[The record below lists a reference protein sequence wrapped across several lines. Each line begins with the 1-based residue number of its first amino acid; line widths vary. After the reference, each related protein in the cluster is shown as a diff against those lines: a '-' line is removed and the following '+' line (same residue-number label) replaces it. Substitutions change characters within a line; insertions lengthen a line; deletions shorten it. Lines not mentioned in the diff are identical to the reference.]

1 MLVESMISIAFKNSF
16 EQYNVKRISLF
27 NIVNVDKYFAAI
39 NCKKIN
45 SRDVEIRVKCPVCN
59 EYHVYNYNVNDFI
72 KRTMVIGGCEKTG
85 LPIFFIGKTEKVE
98 EQVNKYKEIREKLYA
113 MI

>member
-1 MLVESMISIAFKNSF
+1 MLIESMISIAFKNSY

-27 NIVNVDKYFAAI
+27 SIVNLDKYFEAF
-39 NCKKIN
+39 NCRKI
-45 SRDVEIRVKCPVCN
+45 SGRDIEVRVKCPVCN
-59 EYHVYNYNVNDFI
+59 EYHYYNYNINDFI

-85 LPIFFIGKTEKVE
+85 LPVFFIGKVEKVE
-98 EQVNKYKEIREKLYA
+98 EQVNKYREIRKKVYA